1 MPFFASCN
9 KGCPA
14 ILRYEETK
22 LSSRIFW
29 TMLIANINAFYWWIN
44 NKIIDLKIPTIIHI
58 IIITIIITIVK

>member
-1 MPFFASCN
+1 MPLFASCN

-22 LSSRIFW
+22 LSSRIFL

-44 NKIIDLKIPTIIHI
+44 NQLLTEIPIIIHI

>member
-1 MPFFASCN
+1 MPLFASCN

-22 LSSRIFW
+22 LSSRIFL
-29 TMLIANINAFYWWIN
+29 TMLIANINASYWWIN
-44 NKIIDLKIPTIIHI
+44 NQLLTEIPIIIHI